1 MNPRNSPVEQE
12 RVQARNSRPL
22 GAGRYVLY
30 WMQASQR
37 ASWNPALEH
46 AIALADELDLPVVVC
61 FGLTP
66 SYPEGTLRPYAFMAG
81 GLREAARALRERG
94 ILMVTR
100 VGEPPEVALSFAREA
115 ALVVTDR
122 GYLRHQRAWRAAV
135 AERAPCPV
143 VEVEGDAVVPVEH
156 AYPRLAWSAAVLRRR
171 IASQVAGFLRP
182 LPERAPRRKSLGLDI
197 PGRECENPETLLRN
211 LPLDRSVPPVPLP
224 AGTAA
229 ARARLDWF
237 IADELPRY
245 AKERSNPSAGATS
258 GLSPYLHFGQISPVE
273 VAWRVA
279 QAGGL
284 GAEAFL
290 EELIVRRELALNYVL
305 YNPRYDRYDGLPAW
319 AQGTLSAHAADPRP
333 AVYTPVELEA
343 GKTDDPVWNAA
354 QAELR
359 QAGTIHGYLRMYWG
373 KQILLWTPDPEQAFR
388 VALGLNNR
396 YGLDGRDPSSY
407 AGVGWCFGLHDRPFP
422 ERPVWGKVRPMTRQG
437 LERKFDLGPYL
448 ARVAALGKE

>member
-1 MNPRNSPVEQE
+1 MTAPRAPVEPE

-66 SYPEGTLRPYAFMAG
+66 SYPEGTVRPYAFLAAG
-81 GLREAARALRERG
+81 LEEAALSLRERG
-94 ILMVTR
+94 ILMVAR
-100 VGEPPEVALSFAREA
+100 VGEPPEVALSLAHEA

-122 GYLRHQRAWRAAV
+122 GYLRHQRAWRAAL
-135 AERAPCPV
+135 AAHAPCPV
-143 VEVEGDAVVPVEH
+143 VEVEGDAVVPVEL

-171 IASQVAGFLRP
+171 IAPQVAGFLRL

-197 PGRECENPETLLRN
+197 PGQESATPKALLRD

-224 AGTAA
+224 AGAAA
-229 ARARLDWF
+229 ARARLARF
-237 IADELPRY
+237 IANELPRY

-279 QAGGL
+279 QAGGP

-319 AQGTLSAHAADPRP
+319 AQETLTRHAADPRP
-333 AVYTPVELEA
+333 ATYDADALDEA
-343 GKTDDPVWNAA
+343 RTDDPVWNAA
-354 QAELR
+354 QQELR
-359 QAGTIHGYLRMYWG
+359 RRGTIHGYLRMYWG
-373 KQILLWTPDPEQAFR
+373 KQILLWTPDPKQAFR

-396 YGLDGRDPSSY
+396 YGLDGRDPASY